1 MRISCWVHGLFMCLF
16 LFITDT
22 HESIDTPTTLPDTS
36 ITSSD
41 TRTISADTSSTSQ
54 CTPTTGQ
61 MYNITM
67 FQGTVHFYFK
77 KNIN

>member
-1 MRISCWVHGLFMCLF
+1 MRISCWFHGLF

-22 HESIDTPTTLPDTS
+22 HESTDTPTILSDTPTT
-36 ITSSD
+36 SSD
-41 TRTISADTSSTSQ
+41 TLTTSADTSSTSQ

-67 FQGTVHFYFK
+67 LQGTVHFYFFL
-77 KNIN
+77 NIN